1 MSRRMCEKLQ
11 VVDYAKGID
20 KLVRPTPE
28 IEAFGRSDS
37 DLCCGQDGA
46 LLMRNFSVEQA
57 QNFFGTIG
65 TRVVAQCPSCGSHN
79 LLAATVEKDDDGVAV
94 TLPRRES

>member
-1 MSRRMCEKLQ
+1 MSRRTCEKLQ

-28 IEAFGRSDS
+28 IESFGRSDS
-37 DLCCGQDGA
+37 DLCCGQDGT
-46 LLMRNFSVEQA
+46 LLLRSFSVEEA
-57 QNFFGTIG
+57 QNFFGVIG
-65 TRVVAQCPSCGSHN
+65 TRVVAQCQSCGSYN
-79 LLAATVEKDDDGVAV
+79 LLAATLEKGDDGVVV